1 MHTDQMTINFLRL
14 CYHCDDACL
23 CDTEEQCLA
32 CWNEQEITP
41 QEHEMTGQEETMKW
55 MRLAYD

>member
-1 MHTDQMTINFLRL
+1 MTINFLRL

-23 CDTEEQCLA
+23 CQTEEQCLA
-32 CWNEQEITP
+32 CWNEQDMTP
-41 QEHEMTGQEETMKW
+41 QDHEMTGQEETMKW